1 MDAMNDLLGRLSA
14 LVTARPYVTL
24 GLLLVCTVVLAA
36 GVPQRAELDETDG
49 FFPPDSPIVQA
60 MDRIDELFAA
70 SGQVSTTTLVFRG
83 YALTPDV
90 LGQMQ
95 ATVDR
100 IVADD
105 AVRDVLLDDDPVISP
120 AALLEAAL
128 ETDDIGSVSQREIEE
143 AAATP
148 PIDAAL
154 TAMTGHDADGASIA
168 IATIRL
174 RDSGDESTQQAERR
188 IHELASGGDGPLRV
202 SSVSPTLIE
211 DEYRAARDDVG
222 SLIGLALIV
231 LAVVILAFLRSFSDV
246 LLTLGGLLL
255 SIIWVTGAEGWL
267 GPDALNLIGPP
278 NGLTVMIPI
287 IVISLTV
294 DYAIQTV
301 SHYREQRI
309 ADRSAPALS
318 VVRTGLRHV
327 LIPLTLAAVT
337 TIISFLVALLSP
349 IPAVN
354 DFGIVAG
361 LGVGLSLIVMLTLIP
376 SARVILERRREAQ
389 GKVSEPRP
397 VANALPGIERA
408 AEALGRA
415 VTRRPAPFFIAVAV
429 VSIALGIA
437 ATDLES
443 RFSIRDILP
452 GGGDLVEDLDSV
464 EEAVGGSTQLINI
477 LIQAEAT
484 DIRTVIN
491 MRDLRLALE
500 DDQRRPSAAV
510 GPLEGSYEQLA
521 ADWIED
527 SGQHGDRYD
536 PNLAALVG
544 NDLSQLGVDPQQTQ
558 VLLDELERLDP
569 TLADHLVNDPA
580 GIDTILVQFS
590 AYSLDTDSTK
600 LIQDELEA
608 IWGGDDDSITAA
620 SESIISVAVTDEIA
634 DRQTESIA
642 TTIVVALIILAV
654 FFWITQRQPALGVI
668 AVAPIV
674 LALLWVLGTM
684 ALLDIPYTLV
694 TSMITALSIG
704 IGVDYTIHVIH
715 RYREE
720 FTRLRDPEQAAV
732 RTLATT
738 GPALLGSALTT
749 VLGLGVLI
757 LSPVLSIQEF
767 GITAAITIAYALIV
781 SIVLV
786 PPAMTVWGA
795 FQNMRL
801 RSRLERLWAES
812 NDAAEQDA

>member
-120 AALLEAAL
+120 ASLIQAAL

-376 SARVILERRREAQ
+376 AARVILERRREAQ

-415 VTRRPAPFFIAVAV
+415 VTRRPAPFFIAVTV
-429 VSIALGIA
+429 VSVALGIA

-452 GGGDLVEDLDSV
+452 GSGELVEDLDSV

-484 DIRTVIN
+484 DIRTVVN

-521 ADWIED
+521 TDWIED
-527 SGQHGDRYD
+527 SGQPGDRYD
-536 PNLAALVG
+536 PDLAALVG
-544 NDLSQLGVDPQQTQ
+544 NDPRQLGLDPQQTQ

-580 GIDTILVQFS
+580 GIDSILVQFS

-608 IWGGDDDSITAA
+608 IWAGDDDSITAA

-654 FFWITQRQPALGVI
+654 FFWITQRQPTLGVI
-668 AVAPIV
+668 AVTPIV

-720 FTRLRDPEQAAV
+720 FTRLRDPERAAV

-812 NDAAEQDA
+812 DDAV

>member
-1 MDAMNDLLGRLSA
+1 MNDLLGRLSA
-14 LVTARPYVTL
+14 FVTARPYVTL
-24 GLLLVCTVVLAA
+24 GLLLVLTVVLAA

-120 AALLEAAL
+120 ASLLQAAL
-128 ETDDIGSVSQREIEE
+128 QTDDIGSVSQREIEE
-143 AAATP
+143 AAAAP

-174 RDSGDESTQQAERR
+174 RDTGDESTQKAERR

-327 LIPLTLAAVT
+327 LVPLTLAAVT

-452 GGGDLVEDLDSV
+452 GGGELVEDLDSV

-500 DDQRRPSAAV
+500 DDQRRPTAAV

-527 SGQHGDRYD
+527 SGQPGDRYD

-654 FFWITQRQPALGVI
+654 FFWITQRQPTLGVI

-720 FTRLRDPEQAAV
+720 FTRLRDPERAAV

-812 NDAAEQDA
+812 DDAV

>member
-1 MDAMNDLLGRLSA
+1 MNDLLGRLSA

-24 GLLLVCTVVLAA
+24 GLLLVFTVVLAA

-95 ATVDR
+95 ATVER

-105 AVRDVLLDDDPVISP
+105 AVRETLLDDDPVISP
-120 AALLEAAL
+120 ASLLQAAL
-128 ETDDIGSVSQREIEE
+128 QTDDIGSFSQRQIEQ
-143 AAATP
+143 AAAVP

-154 TAMTGHDADGASIA
+154 TAMTGHDAEGASIA

-174 RDSGDESTQQAERR
+174 RDTGDESTQKAERR
-188 IHELASGGDGPLRV
+188 IHELASGGEGPLRV

-211 DEYRAARDDVG
+211 DEYRAARDEVG

-327 LIPLTLAAVT
+327 LVPLTLAAVT

-376 SARVILERRREAQ
+376 AARVILERRREAQ

-397 VANALPGIERA
+397 VANALPGIDRA

-415 VTRRPAPFFIAVAV
+415 VTRRPAPFFIAVAA

-452 GGGDLVEDLDSV
+452 GSGELIEDLDSV
-464 EEAVGGSTQLINI
+464 EEAVGGSTQLVNI

-484 DIRTVIN
+484 DIRTLIN

-500 DDQRRPSAAV
+500 DDQRRPTAAV
-510 GPLEGSYEQLA
+510 GPLEGSYEQVA
-521 ADWIED
+521 SDWIED
-527 SGQHGDRYD
+527 SGQPGDRYD
-536 PNLAALVG
+536 PNLAALFG
-544 NDLSQLGVDPQQTQ
+544 NDPSQLGVDPQQTQ
-558 VLLDELERLDP
+558 VLLNELERLDP
-569 TLADHLVNDPA
+569 SLADHLVNDPA

-590 AYSLDTDSTK
+590 AYSLDSDSTK

-608 IWGGDDDSITAA
+608 IWGGDDDAITAA

-634 DRQTESIA
+634 NRQTESIA

-654 FFWITQRQPALGVI
+654 FFWITQRQPMLGVI

-720 FTRLRDPEQAAV
+720 FTRLRDPERAAV

-812 NDAAEQDA
+812 DDAVENDA